1 MAVRDKCCCLT
12 AVVLQWSMRLATS
25 QTCRLKLKKYIYQ
38 LEQNIIGME
47 TYFQFC
53 VKFLYSFQRHAQA
66 DP

>member
-25 QTCRLKLKKYIYQ
+25 QTCRLNLKNIYQ
-38 LEQNIIGME
+38 LEQNLIGME
-47 TYFQFC
+47 TYFKFC
-53 VKFLYSFQRHAQA
+53 VKFLYSYQGHAQA